1 MTTAYTLDRFVN
13 DLREITGETRDPR
26 EITSRLRPL
35 ARALAVTPTWLAPQH
50 AKPDTNQGFGI
61 HVLHEEPDHSLMVF
75 VAAWAPGRGVA
86 PHNHG
91 TWAVVAGVRGRER
104 NVVWA
109 RADDGSRPGHA
120 KLRRVGETVVGPGDV
135 IMMLPDSIHS
145 VQNDTDDVTLSLH
158 VYGFNLNLTRRS
170 QFDPERELE
179 EPVTLTMSRD

>member
-1 MTTAYTLDRFVN
+1 MTSGYTLDRFVN
-13 DLREITGETRDPR
+13 DLREITGETGNPR

-35 ARALAVTPTWLAPQH
+35 VRALAVRPTWLAPHH
-50 AKPDTNQGFGI
+50 ATPDTNQGFGI
-61 HVLHEEPDHSLMVF
+61 HVLHEEPDHSLLVF
-75 VAAWAPGRGVA
+75 VAAWAPHRGAA

-120 KLRRVGETVVGPGDV
+120 ALRRIGDTIVGPGDV

-145 VQNDTDDVTLSLH
+145 VQNETDEVTLSLH
-158 VYGFNLNLTRRS
+158 IYGFNLNLTQRS
-170 QFDPERELE
+170 QFDPERGLE
-179 EPVTLTMSRD
+179 EPVTLTISRD